1 MSVYIFTY
9 MKRYESLLEN
19 SIRFSLCPSMENI
32 FNGRWKCLIKMECMN
47 QEYTEKV
54 SIREDYKY
62 KI

>member
-1 MSVYIFTY
+1 

-19 SIRFSLCPSMENI
+19 SIRFSLYPSMENI

-47 QEYTEKV
+47 QAYAEKV
-54 SIREDYKY
+54 IIREDYKY